1 MASTNAHQ
9 IKNNDQN
16 SLCGLGDKIRRL
28 TAGVCLFTQIFFP
41 VMATAQNVVHAK
53 PQTTVS
59 SAPPRIEN
67 NTVPYTLGA
76 LESAQSVADRFG
88 ISLEELR
95 RLNQFRTFARG
106 FDNVRQGEE
115 LDVPA
120 TTSQKSHEQQ
130 NAVPPANGENTLEN
144 QIASTSQRVGTLL
157 SQDMNSEQA
166 CGMARGWASS
176 EASGAMTDWLNN
188 FGTARISLGVD
199 EDFSLKNSQFD
210 FLHPWY
216 DTPDYLLFSQHT
228 LHRTDDRTQINTG
241 LGWRHFTSSWMSGI
255 NLFFDHDLS
264 RYHSRAGLGAE
275 YWRDYLKLSSN
286 AYIGLT
292 GWRSAP
298 ELDYDYEARPANGWD
313 LRAEG
318 WLPAWPQLGGK
329 LVYEQYYGDEVAL
342 FDKNDRQSN
351 PHAITAGLNYTPF
364 PLLTL
369 SAEQRQGKQGENDTR
384 FAVDLTWQPSSSMQ
398 KQLNPDEVAGRRSL
412 AGSRYDLIDRNNNI
426 VLEYRKKELIRLS
439 LLDPVKGK
447 SGEIKPLV
455 SSLQTKYALKGY
467 NIEAAALEAAGGK
480 VSTSGKDITVTLP
493 GYRFTNTPET
503 DNTWSIDVT
512 AEDVKGNM
520 SRHEQ
525 SMVVIQAPTLSQKDS
540 LLSVNPLTVAADK
553 KSTTTLTVTAHDS
566 DGTPVPGLALQT
578 RSEGVQDIT
587 LSDWTDNGD
596 GSYIQM
602 LTAGTTSGSVTLTP
616 QINGESAVKE
626 SIVVNIVPVVSSRDH
641 SSITIDNV
649 SYYAGDDIKVRVEL
663 KDDSNQPVA
672 YQKEELVKAVTVE
685 NSKPGATIVWH
696 EEQPGVYAAN
706 YPAHKQGTALRAQL
720 SLHNWNAPLQS
731 HIYNIEANQNKA
743 RVATLSATNNDVYA
757 DKKTFNTLTINVTD
771 ESDNPLINHQ
781 VTFKNEKGSAEF
793 VEPPQQNTDGY
804 GVATINMVSQ
814 VAEENTISAT
824 LPNGFSQ
831 RIIAKFVS
839 DSSTPKFKQLV
850 ADPDTIIAGNSQGST
865 LTATVTDFHNN
876 PLKDMKVNFVAPG
889 GSQLDNTTATTDQ
902 SGIVRVHL
910 TSSKAGSYSV
920 DASLEVDKNIHQS
933 VTITVVPN
941 REQSVMTLN
950 AGSGSAIANNT
961 NTVILTAS
969 VKDVYGHPLPDED
982 VKFTLPASMTG
993 NFTLSSE
1000 TARTDANGDAVVTL
1014 RGTKAGEFTVT
1025 ATLTRNNT
1033 VAYQQVTFIGD
1044 TNSAQLQPL
1053 TASLNSIVA
1062 GNSTG
1067 STLTATILDAYQ
1079 NPLKDQLVTFQSNDV
1094 TLSGTEVT
1102 TNTLG
1107 QATVTMTSN
1116 IAGQHNVVVSRKAQA
1131 SDNKTFSLSVLP
1143 DESSAKVISITG
1155 AEKTITVGENITL
1168 RILVQ
1173 DAFNN
1178 VIAGQRVRLSA
1189 QPTTNITIGDTAYT
1203 DNNGYAY
1210 VNLLSTQPGVYQ
1222 VTATLDNN
1230 SSSKVDVNVANGK
1243 LELTSSKPE
1252 TTVHNSE
1259 GITLTATARNAARG
1273 ELMPGQIITF
1283 SVTPEGATL
1292 SNTGEVLTD
1301 QSGQAKVTL
1310 TSDKVNVYTVT
1321 AIMGK
1326 DVPVQS
1332 QVTVAVKAD
1341 AKTAHVVSV
1350 VASPDTI
1357 TADGIDSSTITSRV
1371 EDDYGFPV
1379 EGVDVSYAL
1388 DTKGSPVVNIPTT
1401 RTDQSG
1407 QVMATITS
1415 TLAETLTVNV
1425 QVPGTANQSA
1435 TITLVAGTADES
1447 KSILKS
1453 DVGTLKADYQQS
1465 AKLTLTLQ
1473 DKYGNPI
1480 VTSDHLEFVQSGP
1493 FVNFLKLSDIDY
1505 SQRNYGEYT
1514 VTVTGGK
1521 EGTATLIPMLN
1532 GVHQANLSIS
1542 LNLIHSIKEM
1552 SGHVTANNHT
1562 FSTAKFPSEG
1572 FAGAYYTLNNDNF
1585 EAGKTV
1591 DDYMFSSSQSW
1602 VSVDASGKVSFANI
1616 GDQTSV
1622 TISAVPR
1629 QGGTT
1634 YQTLIK
1640 LKGWWVNNGNHTNI
1654 WLAANALCHAKNDG
1668 YNLPGITHL
1677 TSGENKRTQGS
1688 LYGEWGNVGAFSSN
1702 SQFTPGAY
1710 WTSESDDYSR
1720 HYYVQMLTGMTG
1732 SDADSSPQLTAC
1744 RKSL

>member
-1 MASTNAHQ
+1 M
-9 IKNNDQN
+9 
-16 SLCGLGDKIRRL
+16 
-28 TAGVCLFTQIFFP
+28 
-41 VMATAQNVVHAK
+41 
-53 PQTTVS
+53 
-59 SAPPRIEN
+59 
-67 NTVPYTLGA
+67 PYTLGA
-76 LESAQSVADRFG
+76 LESAQSVANRFG

-166 CGMARGWASS
+166 SGMARGWASS

-298 ELDYDYEARPANGWD
+298 ELDNDFEARPANGWD

-512 AEDVKGNM
+512 AEDVKGNL

-596 GSYIQM
+596 GSYTQI

-706 YPAHKQGTALRAQL
+706 YPAYKQGTALRAQL

-771 ESDNPLINHQ
+771 ESDNPLTNHQ

-793 VEPPQQNTDGY
+793 VEPPQQNTDAY

-865 LTATVTDFHNN
+865 LTAIITDFHNN

-961 NTVILTAS
+961 NIVTLTAS

-1094 TLSGTEVT
+1094 TLSETEVT

-1259 GITLTATARNAARG
+1259 GITLTATARNARG

-1379 EGVDVSYAL
+1379 EGVDISHGL

-1407 QVMATITS
+1407 QVTATITS

-1453 DVGTLKADYQQS
+1453 DVDTLKADYQQS

-1542 LNLIHSIKEM
+1542 LNLIQSIKEM

-1591 DDYMFSSSQSW
+1591 DDYMFSSSQGW

-1677 TSGENKRTQGS
+1677 TSGENKRTQGL

>member
-1 MASTNAHQ
+1 MWYMLN
-9 IKNNDQN
+9 
-16 SLCGLGDKIRRL
+16 LRRQFHL
-28 TAGVCLFTQIFFP
+28 
-41 VMATAQNVVHAK
+41 
-53 PQTTVS
+53 
-59 SAPPRIEN
+59 PPPLIEN

-130 NAVPPANGENTLEN
+130 NAIPPANGENTLEN

-166 CGMARGWASS
+166 SGMARGWASS

-188 FGTARISLGVD
+188 FGTAKISLGVD

-298 ELDYDYEARPANGWD
+298 ELDYDFEARPANGWD

-512 AEDVKGNM
+512 AEDVKGNL

-596 GSYIQM
+596 GSYTQI

-771 ESDNPLINHQ
+771 ESDNPLTNHQ

-865 LTATVTDFHNN
+865 LTAIVTDFHNN

-961 NTVILTAS
+961 NTATLTAS

-1203 DNNGYAY
+1203 DNNGFAY

-1259 GITLTATARNAARG
+1259 GITLTATARNARG

-1292 SNTGEVLTD
+1292 SNTGEILTD

-1407 QVMATITS
+1407 QVTATITS

-1453 DVGTLKADYQQS
+1453 DVDTLKADYQQS

-1591 DDYMFSSSQSW
+1591 DDYMFSSSQGW

>member
-1 MASTNAHQ
+1 
-9 IKNNDQN
+9 
-16 SLCGLGDKIRRL
+16 
-28 TAGVCLFTQIFFP
+28 
-41 VMATAQNVVHAK
+41 
-53 PQTTVS
+53 
-59 SAPPRIEN
+59 
-67 NTVPYTLGA
+67 GA
-76 LESAQSVADRFG
+76 LESAQSVANRFG

-166 CGMARGWASS
+166 SGMARGWASS

-298 ELDYDYEARPANGWD
+298 ELDNDFEARPANGWD

-512 AEDVKGNM
+512 AEDVKGNL

-596 GSYIQM
+596 GSYTQI

-706 YPAHKQGTALRAQL
+706 YPAYKQGTALRAQL

-771 ESDNPLINHQ
+771 ESDNPLTNHQ

-793 VEPPQQNTDGY
+793 VEPPQQNTDAY

-865 LTATVTDFHNN
+865 LTAIITDFHNN

-961 NTVILTAS
+961 NIVTLTAS

-1094 TLSGTEVT
+1094 TLSETEVT

-1259 GITLTATARNAARG
+1259 GITLTATARNARG

-1379 EGVDVSYAL
+1379 EGVDISHGL

-1407 QVMATITS
+1407 QVTATITS

-1453 DVGTLKADYQQS
+1453 DVDTLKADYQQS

-1542 LNLIHSIKEM
+1542 LNLIQSIKEM

-1591 DDYMFSSSQSW
+1591 DDYMFSSSQGW

>member
-1 MASTNAHQ
+1 MSSTNAHQ

-59 SAPPRIEN
+59 SAPPLIEN

-120 TTSQKSHEQQ
+120 TTLQKSHEQQ

-166 CGMARGWASS
+166 SGMARGWASS

-188 FGTARISLGVD
+188 FGTAKISLGVD

-241 LGWRHFTSSWMSGI
+241 LGWRHFTPSWMSGI

-298 ELDYDYEARPANGWD
+298 ELDNDYEARPANGWD

-512 AEDVKGNM
+512 AEDVKGNL

-596 GSYIQM
+596 GSYTQM

-696 EEQPGVYAAN
+696 EEQPGVYTAN

-757 DKKTFNTLTINVTD
+757 DKKTFNTLTINITD
-771 ESDNPLINHQ
+771 ESDNPLTNHQ

-793 VEPPQQNTDGY
+793 VEPPQQNTDAY

-920 DASLEVDKNIHQS
+920 DASLEADKNIHQS

-1000 TARTDANGDAVVTL
+1000 SARTDANGDAVVTL

-1033 VAYQQVTFIGD
+1033 VAHQQVTFIGD

-1053 TASLNSIVA
+1053 TASLNTIVA

-1116 IAGQHNVVVSRKAQA
+1116 IAGQHNVVVNRKAQA

-1189 QPTTNITIGDTAYT
+1189 QPTAHITIGDTAYT

-1210 VNLLSTQPGVYQ
+1210 VNLISTQSGVYQ

-1259 GITLTATARNAARG
+1259 GITLTATARNARD

-1301 QSGQAKVTL
+1301 QYGQAKVTL

-1321 AIMGK
+1321 ATMGK

-1357 TADGIDSSTITSRV
+1357 TADGVDSSTITSRV

-1379 EGVDVSYAL
+1379 EGVDVRYAL
-1388 DTKGSPVVNIPTT
+1388 DTKGRPVVNIPTT

-1407 QVMATITS
+1407 QVTATITS

-1435 TITLVAGTADES
+1435 TITLIADTADES

-1453 DVGTLKADYQQS
+1453 DVGTLMADYQHS

-1532 GVHQANLSIS
+1532 GVHQANLSVS
-1542 LNLIHSIKEM
+1542 LNLIRSIKEM

-1640 LKGWWVNNGNHTNI
+1640 LKGWWVNNGNQTNI

-1677 TSGENKRTQGS
+1677 TSGENQRTQGS

-1702 SQFTPGAY
+1702 SQFTQGAY
-1710 WTSESDDYSR
+1710 WTNESDDYNR

>member
-1 MASTNAHQ
+1 MWYMLN
-9 IKNNDQN
+9 
-16 SLCGLGDKIRRL
+16 LRRQFHL
-28 TAGVCLFTQIFFP
+28 
-41 VMATAQNVVHAK
+41 
-53 PQTTVS
+53 
-59 SAPPRIEN
+59 PPPLLEN

-76 LESAQSVADRFG
+76 LESAQSVANRFG

-166 CGMARGWASS
+166 SGMARGWASS

-298 ELDYDYEARPANGWD
+298 ELDNDFEARPANGWD

-512 AEDVKGNM
+512 AEDVKGNL

-596 GSYIQM
+596 GSYTQI

-706 YPAHKQGTALRAQL
+706 YPAYKQGTALRAQL

-771 ESDNPLINHQ
+771 ESDNPLTNHQ

-793 VEPPQQNTDGY
+793 VEPPQQNTDAY

-865 LTATVTDFHNN
+865 LTAIITDFHNN

-961 NTVILTAS
+961 NIVTLTAS

-1079 NPLKDQLVTFQSNDV
+1079 NPLKDQLVTFQSNDA
-1094 TLSGTEVT
+1094 TLSETEVT

-1259 GITLTATARNAARG
+1259 GITLTATARNARG

-1379 EGVDVSYAL
+1379 EGVDISHGL

-1407 QVMATITS
+1407 QVTATITS

-1453 DVGTLKADYQQS
+1453 DVDTLKADYQQS

-1542 LNLIHSIKEM
+1542 LNLIQSIKEM

-1591 DDYMFSSSQSW
+1591 DDYMFSSSQGW

>member
-59 SAPPRIEN
+59 SAPPLIEN

-130 NAVPPANGENTLEN
+130 NAIPPANGENTLEN

-166 CGMARGWASS
+166 SGMARGWASS

-188 FGTARISLGVD
+188 FGTAKISLGVD

-298 ELDYDYEARPANGWD
+298 ELDYDFEARPANGWD

-512 AEDVKGNM
+512 AEDVKGNL

-596 GSYIQM
+596 GSYTQI

-685 NSKPGATIVWH
+685 NSKPSATIVWH

-771 ESDNPLINHQ
+771 ESDNPLTNHQ

-865 LTATVTDFHNN
+865 LTAIVTDFHNN

-961 NTVILTAS
+961 NTATLTAS

-1203 DNNGYAY
+1203 DNNGFAY

-1259 GITLTATARNAARG
+1259 GITLTATARNARG

-1292 SNTGEVLTD
+1292 SNTGEILTD

-1407 QVMATITS
+1407 QVTATITS

-1453 DVGTLKADYQQS
+1453 DVDTLKADYQQS

-1591 DDYMFSSSQSW
+1591 DDYMFSSSQGW

>member
-28 TAGVCLFTQIFFP
+28 TAGVCLFTQFFFP

-59 SAPPRIEN
+59 SAPPLLEN

-166 CGMARGWASS
+166 SGMARGWASS

-188 FGTARISLGVD
+188 FGTAKISLGVD

-298 ELDYDYEARPANGWD
+298 ELDNDFEARPANGWD

-512 AEDVKGNM
+512 AEDVKGNL

-596 GSYIQM
+596 GSYTQI

-685 NSKPGATIVWH
+685 NSKPGTTIVWH

-771 ESDNPLINHQ
+771 ESDNPLTNHQ

-793 VEPPQQNTDGY
+793 VEPPQQNTDAY

-865 LTATVTDFHNN
+865 LTAIVTDFHNN

-961 NTVILTAS
+961 NIVTLTAS

-1033 VAYQQVTFIGD
+1033 VVYQQVTFIGD

-1259 GITLTATARNAARG
+1259 GITLTATARNARG

-1321 AIMGK
+1321 AIMSK

-1379 EGVDVSYAL
+1379 EGVDVSYTL
-1388 DTKGSPVVNIPTT
+1388 DTKGRPVVNIPTT

-1407 QVMATITS
+1407 QVTATITS

-1435 TITLVAGTADES
+1435 AITLIAGTADES

-1453 DVGTLKADYQQS
+1453 DVSTLMADYQHS

-1532 GVHQANLSIS
+1532 GVHQANLSVS
-1542 LNLIHSIKEM
+1542 LNLIRSIKEM

-1702 SQFTPGAY
+1702 SQFTQGAY
-1710 WTSESDDYSR
+1710 WTSESDDYNR

>member
-28 TAGVCLFTQIFFP
+28 TAGVCLFIQIFFP

-59 SAPPRIEN
+59 SAPPLLEN

-166 CGMARGWASS
+166 SGMARGWASS

-298 ELDYDYEARPANGWD
+298 ELDNDFEARPANGWD

-596 GSYIQM
+596 GSYTQM

-663 KDDSNQPVA
+663 KDESNQPVA

-685 NSKPGATIVWH
+685 NSKPGTTIVWH
-696 EEQPGVYAAN
+696 EEQPGVYTAN

-865 LTATVTDFHNN
+865 LTAIVTDFHNN

-920 DASLEVDKNIHQS
+920 NASLEVDKNIHQS

-961 NTVILTAS
+961 NIVTLTAS

-1094 TLSGTEVT
+1094 TLSETEVT

-1259 GITLTATARNAARG
+1259 GITLTATARNARG

-1379 EGVDVSYAL
+1379 EGVDVSHGL

-1407 QVMATITS
+1407 QVTATITS
-1415 TLAETLTVNV
+1415 TLAETLTVNM

-1453 DVGTLKADYQQS
+1453 DVDTLKADYQQS

-1542 LNLIHSIKEM
+1542 LNLIQSIKEM

-1591 DDYMFSSSQSW
+1591 DDYMFSSSQGW

>member
-28 TAGVCLFTQIFFP
+28 TAGVCLFTQFFFP

-59 SAPPRIEN
+59 SAPPLLEN

-130 NAVPPANGENTLEN
+130 NAIPPANGENTLEN

-166 CGMARGWASS
+166 SGMARGWASS

-298 ELDYDYEARPANGWD
+298 ELDNDFEARPANGWD

-512 AEDVKGNM
+512 AEDVKGNL

-596 GSYIQM
+596 GSYTQI

-706 YPAHKQGTALRAQL
+706 YPAYKQGTALRAQL

-771 ESDNPLINHQ
+771 ESDNPLTNHQ

-793 VEPPQQNTDGY
+793 VEPPQQNTDAY

-865 LTATVTDFHNN
+865 LTAIITDFHNN

-961 NTVILTAS
+961 NIVTLTAS

-1094 TLSGTEVT
+1094 TLSETEVT

-1259 GITLTATARNAARG
+1259 GITLTATARNARG

-1379 EGVDVSYAL
+1379 EGVDISHGL

-1407 QVMATITS
+1407 QVTATITS

-1453 DVGTLKADYQQS
+1453 DVDTLKADYQQS

-1542 LNLIHSIKEM
+1542 LNLIQSIKEM

-1585 EAGKTV
+1585 KAGKTV
-1591 DDYMFSSSQSW
+1591 DDYMFSSSQGW

-1710 WTSESDDYSR
+1710 WTSEPDDYSR

>member
-28 TAGVCLFTQIFFP
+28 TAGVCLFTQFFFP

-59 SAPPRIEN
+59 SAPPLLEN

-130 NAVPPANGENTLEN
+130 NAIPPANGENMLEN
-144 QIASTSQRVGTLL
+144 QIASTSQRVGSLL

-166 CGMARGWASS
+166 SGMARGWASS

-188 FGTARISLGVD
+188 FGTAKISLGVD

-298 ELDYDYEARPANGWD
+298 ELDNDFEARPANGWD

-398 KQLNPDEVAGRRSL
+398 KQLNSDEVAGRRSL

-512 AEDVKGNM
+512 AEDVKGNL

-596 GSYIQM
+596 GSYTQM

-663 KDDSNQPVA
+663 KDESNQPVA

-685 NSKPGATIVWH
+685 NSKPGTTIVWH
-696 EEQPGVYAAN
+696 EEQPGVYTAN

-771 ESDNPLINHQ
+771 ESDNPLTNHQ

-865 LTATVTDFHNN
+865 LTAIVTDFHNN

-933 VTITVVPN
+933 VTITMVPN

-950 AGSGSAIANNT
+950 ARSGSAIANNT
-961 NTVILTAS
+961 NIVTLTAS

-1033 VAYQQVTFIGD
+1033 VAYQQVSFIGD

-1131 SDNKTFSLSVLP
+1131 SDNKTFNLSVLP

-1259 GITLTATARNAARG
+1259 GITLTATARNARG

-1379 EGVDVSYAL
+1379 EGVDVSHGL

-1407 QVMATITS
+1407 QVTATITS

-1453 DVGTLKADYQQS
+1453 DVDTLKADYQQS

-1542 LNLIHSIKEM
+1542 LNLIQSIKEM

-1591 DDYMFSSSQSW
+1591 DDYMFSSSQGW

>member
-1 MASTNAHQ
+1 MWYMLN
-9 IKNNDQN
+9 
-16 SLCGLGDKIRRL
+16 LRRQFHL
-28 TAGVCLFTQIFFP
+28 
-41 VMATAQNVVHAK
+41 
-53 PQTTVS
+53 
-59 SAPPRIEN
+59 PPPLLEN

-76 LESAQSVADRFG
+76 LESAQSVANRFG

-166 CGMARGWASS
+166 SGMARGWASS

-298 ELDYDYEARPANGWD
+298 ELDNDFEARPANGWD

-512 AEDVKGNM
+512 AEDVKGNL

-596 GSYIQM
+596 GSYTQI

-706 YPAHKQGTALRAQL
+706 YPAYKQGTALRAQL

-771 ESDNPLINHQ
+771 ESDNPLTNHQ

-793 VEPPQQNTDGY
+793 VEPPQQNTDAY

-865 LTATVTDFHNN
+865 LTAIITDFHNN

-961 NTVILTAS
+961 NIVTLTAS

-1094 TLSGTEVT
+1094 TLSETEVT

-1155 AEKTITVGENITL
+1155 AEKTMTVGENITL

-1259 GITLTATARNAARG
+1259 GITLTATARNARG

-1379 EGVDVSYAL
+1379 EGVDISHGL

-1407 QVMATITS
+1407 QVTATITS

-1453 DVGTLKADYQQS
+1453 DVDTLKADYQQS

-1542 LNLIHSIKEM
+1542 LNLIQSIKEM

-1591 DDYMFSSSQSW
+1591 DDYMFSSSQGW

>member
-1 MASTNAHQ
+1 
-9 IKNNDQN
+9 
-16 SLCGLGDKIRRL
+16 IRRL

-59 SAPPRIEN
+59 SAPPLIEN

-95 RLNQFRTFARG
+95 RLNQFRTFASG

-166 CGMARGWASS
+166 SGMARGWASS

-188 FGTARISLGVD
+188 FGTAKISLGVD

-298 ELDYDYEARPANGWD
+298 ELDNDFEARPANGWD

-351 PHAITAGLNYTPF
+351 PHAITTGLNYTPF

-384 FAVDLTWQPSSSMQ
+384 FAVDLTWQPSSSIQ

-493 GYRFTNTPET
+493 SYRFTNTPET

-961 NTVILTAS
+961 NIVTLTAS

-1000 TARTDANGDAVVTL
+1000 TARTDANGDAVATL

-1222 VTATLDNN
+1222 VTATLNNN

-1259 GITLTATARNAARG
+1259 GITLTATARNARG

-1379 EGVDVSYAL
+1379 EGVDVSHGL

-1407 QVMATITS
+1407 QVTATITS

-1453 DVGTLKADYQQS
+1453 DVDTLKADYQQS
-1465 AKLTLTLQ
+1465 VKLTLTLQ

-1521 EGTATLIPMLN
+1521 EGIATLIPMLN

-1572 FAGAYYTLNNDNF
+1572 FAGAYYTLDNDNF

-1591 DDYMFSSSQSW
+1591 DDYMFSSSQGW

>member
-1 MASTNAHQ
+1 M
-9 IKNNDQN
+9 
-16 SLCGLGDKIRRL
+16 
-28 TAGVCLFTQIFFP
+28 
-41 VMATAQNVVHAK
+41 
-53 PQTTVS
+53 
-59 SAPPRIEN
+59 
-67 NTVPYTLGA
+67 PYTLGA

-166 CGMARGWASS
+166 SGMARGWASS

-228 LHRTDDRTQINTG
+228 LHRTDDRTQINTS

-467 NIEAAALEAAGGK
+467 NIEAAALKAAGGK

-512 AEDVKGNM
+512 AEDVKGNL

-771 ESDNPLINHQ
+771 ESDNPLTNHQ

-865 LTATVTDFHNN
+865 LTAIVTDFHNN

-961 NTVILTAS
+961 NIVTLTAS

-993 NFTLSSE
+993 NLTLSSE

-1094 TLSGTEVT
+1094 TLSETEVT

-1155 AEKTITVGENITL
+1155 AEKTITVGKNITL

-1259 GITLTATARNAARG
+1259 GITLTATARNARG

-1379 EGVDVSYAL
+1379 EGVDVSHGL

-1407 QVMATITS
+1407 QVTATITN

-1453 DVGTLKADYQQS
+1453 DVDTLKADYQQS

-1532 GVHQANLSIS
+1532 GVHQANLSVS

>member
-1 MASTNAHQ
+1 M
-9 IKNNDQN
+9 
-16 SLCGLGDKIRRL
+16 
-28 TAGVCLFTQIFFP
+28 
-41 VMATAQNVVHAK
+41 
-53 PQTTVS
+53 
-59 SAPPRIEN
+59 
-67 NTVPYTLGA
+67 PYTLGA

-130 NAVPPANGENTLEN
+130 NAIPPANGENTLEN

-298 ELDYDYEARPANGWD
+298 ELDNDFEARPANGWD

-596 GSYIQM
+596 GSYTQI

-706 YPAHKQGTALRAQL
+706 YPAHKQGTAL

-771 ESDNPLINHQ
+771 ESDNPLTNHQ

-793 VEPPQQNTDGY
+793 VEPPQQNTDAY

-889 GSQLDNTTATTDQ
+889 GSQLDNTSATTDQ

-920 DASLEVDKNIHQS
+920 DASLEADKNIHQS

-961 NTVILTAS
+961 NTVILTTS

-1053 TASLNSIVA
+1053 TASLNPIVA

-1259 GITLTATARNAARG
+1259 GITLTATARNARG

-1379 EGVDVSYAL
+1379 EGVDVSHGL

-1407 QVMATITS
+1407 QVTATITS

-1425 QVPGTANQSA
+1425 QVPGTTNQSA

>member
-28 TAGVCLFTQIFFP
+28 TAGVCLFTQFFFP

-59 SAPPRIEN
+59 SAPPLLEN

-130 NAVPPANGENTLEN
+130 NAIPPANGENTLEN

-166 CGMARGWASS
+166 SGMARGWASS

-298 ELDYDYEARPANGWD
+298 ELDNDFEARPANGWD

-512 AEDVKGNM
+512 AEDVKGNL

-596 GSYIQM
+596 GSYTQI

-706 YPAHKQGTALRAQL
+706 YPAYKQGTALRAQL

-771 ESDNPLINHQ
+771 ESDNPLTNHQ

-793 VEPPQQNTDGY
+793 VEPPQQNTDAY

-865 LTATVTDFHNN
+865 LTAIITDFHNN

-902 SGIVRVHL
+902 SGIVRMHL

-961 NTVILTAS
+961 NIVTLTAS

-1094 TLSGTEVT
+1094 TLSETEVT

-1259 GITLTATARNAARG
+1259 GITLTATARNARG

-1379 EGVDVSYAL
+1379 EGVDISHGL

-1407 QVMATITS
+1407 QVTATITS

-1453 DVGTLKADYQQS
+1453 DVDTLKADYQQS

-1542 LNLIHSIKEM
+1542 LNLIQSIKEM

-1591 DDYMFSSSQSW
+1591 DDYMFSSSQGW

-1710 WTSESDDYSR
+1710 WTSEPDDYSR

>member
-28 TAGVCLFTQIFFP
+28 TAGVCLFTQFFFP

-59 SAPPRIEN
+59 SAPPLLEN

-130 NAVPPANGENTLEN
+130 NAIPPANGENMLEN
-144 QIASTSQRVGTLL
+144 QIASTSQRVGSLL

-166 CGMARGWASS
+166 SGMARGWASS
-176 EASGAMTDWLNN
+176 EDSGAMTDWLNN
-188 FGTARISLGVD
+188 FGTAKISLGVD

-298 ELDYDYEARPANGWD
+298 ELDNDFEARPANGWD

-398 KQLNPDEVAGRRSL
+398 KQLNSDEVAGRRSL

-512 AEDVKGNM
+512 AEDVKGNL

-596 GSYIQM
+596 GSYTQM

-663 KDDSNQPVA
+663 KDESNQPVA

-685 NSKPGATIVWH
+685 NSKPGTTIVWH
-696 EEQPGVYAAN
+696 EEQPGVYTAN

-771 ESDNPLINHQ
+771 ESDNPLTNHQ

-865 LTATVTDFHNN
+865 LTAIVTDFHNN

-950 AGSGSAIANNT
+950 ARSGSAIANNT
-961 NTVILTAS
+961 NIVTLTAS

-1033 VAYQQVTFIGD
+1033 VAYQQVSFIGD

-1131 SDNKTFSLSVLP
+1131 SDNKTFNLSVLP

-1259 GITLTATARNAARG
+1259 GITLTATARNARG

-1379 EGVDVSYAL
+1379 EGVDVSHGL

-1407 QVMATITS
+1407 QVTATITS

-1453 DVGTLKADYQQS
+1453 DVDTLKADYQQS

-1542 LNLIHSIKEM
+1542 LNLIQSIKEM

-1591 DDYMFSSSQSW
+1591 DDYMFSSSQGW

>member
-1 MASTNAHQ
+1 M
-9 IKNNDQN
+9 
-16 SLCGLGDKIRRL
+16 
-28 TAGVCLFTQIFFP
+28 
-41 VMATAQNVVHAK
+41 
-53 PQTTVS
+53 
-59 SAPPRIEN
+59 
-67 NTVPYTLGA
+67 
-76 LESAQSVADRFG
+76 
-88 ISLEELR
+88 
-95 RLNQFRTFARG
+95 
-106 FDNVRQGEE
+106 
-115 LDVPA
+115 
-120 TTSQKSHEQQ
+120 
-130 NAVPPANGENTLEN
+130 
-144 QIASTSQRVGTLL
+144 
-157 SQDMNSEQA
+157 
-166 CGMARGWASS
+166 
-176 EASGAMTDWLNN
+176 
-188 FGTARISLGVD
+188 
-199 EDFSLKNSQFD
+199 
-210 FLHPWY
+210 
-216 DTPDYLLFSQHT
+216 
-228 LHRTDDRTQINTG
+228 
-241 LGWRHFTSSWMSGI
+241 
-255 NLFFDHDLS
+255 
-264 RYHSRAGLGAE
+264 
-275 YWRDYLKLSSN
+275 SSN

-298 ELDYDYEARPANGWD
+298 ELDNDFEARPANGWD

-512 AEDVKGNM
+512 AEDVKGNL

-596 GSYIQM
+596 GSYTQI

-706 YPAHKQGTALRAQL
+706 YPAYKQGTALRAQL

-771 ESDNPLINHQ
+771 ESDNPLTNHQ

-793 VEPPQQNTDGY
+793 VEPPQQNTDAY

-865 LTATVTDFHNN
+865 LTAIITDFHNN

-961 NTVILTAS
+961 NIVTLTAS

-1094 TLSGTEVT
+1094 TLSETEVT

-1259 GITLTATARNAARG
+1259 GITLTATARNARG

-1379 EGVDVSYAL
+1379 EGVDISHGL

-1407 QVMATITS
+1407 QVTATITS

-1453 DVGTLKADYQQS
+1453 DVDTLKADYQQS

-1480 VTSDHLEFVQSGP
+1480 VASDHLEFVQSGP

-1542 LNLIHSIKEM
+1542 LNLIQSIKEM

-1591 DDYMFSSSQSW
+1591 DDYMFSSSQGW

-1677 TSGENKRTQGS
+1677 ASGENKRTQGS

>member
-1 MASTNAHQ
+1 MWYMLN
-9 IKNNDQN
+9 
-16 SLCGLGDKIRRL
+16 LRRQFHL
-28 TAGVCLFTQIFFP
+28 
-41 VMATAQNVVHAK
+41 
-53 PQTTVS
+53 
-59 SAPPRIEN
+59 PPPLLEN

-76 LESAQSVADRFG
+76 LESAQSVANRFG

-166 CGMARGWASS
+166 SGMARGWASS

-298 ELDYDYEARPANGWD
+298 ELDNDFEARPANGWD

-512 AEDVKGNM
+512 AEDVKGNL

-596 GSYIQM
+596 GSYTQI

-706 YPAHKQGTALRAQL
+706 YPAYKQGTALRAQL

-771 ESDNPLINHQ
+771 ESDNPLTNHQ

-793 VEPPQQNTDGY
+793 VEPPQQNTDAY

-865 LTATVTDFHNN
+865 LTAIITDFHNN

-961 NTVILTAS
+961 NIVTLTAS

-1094 TLSGTEVT
+1094 TLSETEVT

-1259 GITLTATARNAARG
+1259 GITLTATARNARG

-1379 EGVDVSYAL
+1379 EGVDISHGL

-1407 QVMATITS
+1407 QVTATITS

-1453 DVGTLKADYQQS
+1453 DVDTLKADYQQS

-1542 LNLIHSIKEM
+1542 LNLIQSIKEM

-1572 FAGAYYTLNNDNF
+1572 FAGAYYTPNNDNF

-1591 DDYMFSSSQSW
+1591 DDYMFSSSQGW

>member
-28 TAGVCLFTQIFFP
+28 TAGVCLFTQFFFP

-59 SAPPRIEN
+59 SAPPLLEN

-130 NAVPPANGENTLEN
+130 NAIPPANGENTLEN

-166 CGMARGWASS
+166 SGMARGWASS

-298 ELDYDYEARPANGWD
+298 ELDNDFEARPANGWD

-455 SSLQTKYALKGY
+455 SSIQTKYALKGY

-512 AEDVKGNM
+512 AEDVKGNL

-596 GSYIQM
+596 GSYTQM

-771 ESDNPLINHQ
+771 ESDNPLTNHQ

-793 VEPPQQNTDGY
+793 VEPPQQNTDAY

-865 LTATVTDFHNN
+865 LTAIVTDFHNN

-961 NTVILTAS
+961 NIVTLTAS

-993 NFTLSSE
+993 NFTLSRE

-1033 VAYQQVTFIGD
+1033 VVYQQVTFIGD

-1259 GITLTATARNAARG
+1259 GITLTATARNARG

-1407 QVMATITS
+1407 QVTATITS

-1447 KSILKS
+1447 KSLLKS
-1453 DVGTLKADYQQS
+1453 DVDTLKADYQQS

-1572 FAGAYYTLNNDNF
+1572 FAGAYYTLDNDNF

-1591 DDYMFSSSQSW
+1591 DDYMFSSSQGW

>member
-1 MASTNAHQ
+1 
-9 IKNNDQN
+9 
-16 SLCGLGDKIRRL
+16 
-28 TAGVCLFTQIFFP
+28 
-41 VMATAQNVVHAK
+41 
-53 PQTTVS
+53 
-59 SAPPRIEN
+59 
-67 NTVPYTLGA
+67 
-76 LESAQSVADRFG
+76 
-88 ISLEELR
+88 
-95 RLNQFRTFARG
+95 
-106 FDNVRQGEE
+106 
-115 LDVPA
+115 

-166 CGMARGWASS
+166 SGMTRGWASS

-228 LHRTDDRTQINTG
+228 LHRTDDRTQINTS

-467 NIEAAALEAAGGK
+467 NIEAAALKAAGGK

-512 AEDVKGNM
+512 AEDVKGNL

-771 ESDNPLINHQ
+771 ESDNPLTNHQ

-865 LTATVTDFHNN
+865 LTAIVTDFHNN

-961 NTVILTAS
+961 NIVTLTAS

-993 NFTLSSE
+993 NLTLSSE

-1094 TLSGTEVT
+1094 TLSETEVT

-1155 AEKTITVGENITL
+1155 AEKTITVGKNITL

-1259 GITLTATARNAARG
+1259 GITLTATARNARG

-1379 EGVDVSYAL
+1379 EGVDVSHGL

-1407 QVMATITS
+1407 QVTATITN

-1453 DVGTLKADYQQS
+1453 DVDTLKADYQQS

-1532 GVHQANLSIS
+1532 GVHQANLSVS

>member
-1 MASTNAHQ
+1 MWYMLN
-9 IKNNDQN
+9 
-16 SLCGLGDKIRRL
+16 LRRQFHL
-28 TAGVCLFTQIFFP
+28 
-41 VMATAQNVVHAK
+41 
-53 PQTTVS
+53 
-59 SAPPRIEN
+59 PPPLLEN

-76 LESAQSVADRFG
+76 LESAQSVANRFG

-166 CGMARGWASS
+166 SGMARGWASS

-298 ELDYDYEARPANGWD
+298 ELDNDFEARPANGWD

-512 AEDVKGNM
+512 AEDVKGNL

-596 GSYIQM
+596 GSYTQI

-706 YPAHKQGTALRAQL
+706 YPAYKQGTALRAQL

-731 HIYNIEANQNKA
+731 YIYNIEANQNKA

-771 ESDNPLINHQ
+771 ESDNPLTNHQ

-793 VEPPQQNTDGY
+793 VEPPQQNTDAY

-865 LTATVTDFHNN
+865 LTAIITDFHNN

-961 NTVILTAS
+961 NIVTLTAS

-1094 TLSGTEVT
+1094 TLSETEVT

-1259 GITLTATARNAARG
+1259 GITLTATARNARG

-1379 EGVDVSYAL
+1379 EGVDISHGL

-1407 QVMATITS
+1407 QVTATITS
-1415 TLAETLTVNV
+1415 TLAETLTVNE

-1453 DVGTLKADYQQS
+1453 DVDTLKADYQQS

-1542 LNLIHSIKEM
+1542 LNLIQSIKEM

-1591 DDYMFSSSQSW
+1591 DDYMFSSSQGW

>member
-1 MASTNAHQ
+1 
-9 IKNNDQN
+9 
-16 SLCGLGDKIRRL
+16 
-28 TAGVCLFTQIFFP
+28 
-41 VMATAQNVVHAK
+41 
-53 PQTTVS
+53 
-59 SAPPRIEN
+59 
-67 NTVPYTLGA
+67 
-76 LESAQSVADRFG
+76 
-88 ISLEELR
+88 
-95 RLNQFRTFARG
+95 
-106 FDNVRQGEE
+106 
-115 LDVPA
+115 
-120 TTSQKSHEQQ
+120 
-130 NAVPPANGENTLEN
+130 
-144 QIASTSQRVGTLL
+144 
-157 SQDMNSEQA
+157 
-166 CGMARGWASS
+166 
-176 EASGAMTDWLNN
+176 
-188 FGTARISLGVD
+188 
-199 EDFSLKNSQFD
+199 
-210 FLHPWY
+210 
-216 DTPDYLLFSQHT
+216 TPDYLLFSQHT

-298 ELDYDYEARPANGWD
+298 ELDNDFEARPANGWD

-512 AEDVKGNM
+512 AEDVKGNL

-596 GSYIQM
+596 GSYTQI

-706 YPAHKQGTALRAQL
+706 YPAYKQGTALRAQL

-771 ESDNPLINHQ
+771 ESDNPLTNHQ

-793 VEPPQQNTDGY
+793 VEPPQQNTDAY

-865 LTATVTDFHNN
+865 LTAIITDFHNN

-961 NTVILTAS
+961 NIVTLTAS

-1094 TLSGTEVT
+1094 TLSETEVT

-1259 GITLTATARNAARG
+1259 GITLTATARNARG

-1379 EGVDVSYAL
+1379 EGVDISHGL

-1407 QVMATITS
+1407 QVTATITS

-1453 DVGTLKADYQQS
+1453 DVDTLKADYQQS

-1542 LNLIHSIKEM
+1542 LNLIQSIKEM

-1591 DDYMFSSSQSW
+1591 DDYMFSSSQGW

>member
-1 MASTNAHQ
+1 M
-9 IKNNDQN
+9 
-16 SLCGLGDKIRRL
+16 
-28 TAGVCLFTQIFFP
+28 
-41 VMATAQNVVHAK
+41 
-53 PQTTVS
+53 
-59 SAPPRIEN
+59 
-67 NTVPYTLGA
+67 PYTLGA
-76 LESAQSVADRFG
+76 LESAQSVANRFG

-166 CGMARGWASS
+166 SGMARGWASS

-298 ELDYDYEARPANGWD
+298 ELDNDFEARPANGWD

-384 FAVDLTWQPSSSMQ
+384 FAVDLTWQSSSSMQ

-512 AEDVKGNM
+512 AEDVKGNL

-596 GSYIQM
+596 GSYTQI

-706 YPAHKQGTALRAQL
+706 YPAYKQGTALRAQL

-771 ESDNPLINHQ
+771 ESDNPLTNHQ

-793 VEPPQQNTDGY
+793 VEPPQQNTDAY

-865 LTATVTDFHNN
+865 LTAIITDFHNN

-961 NTVILTAS
+961 NIVTLTAS

-1094 TLSGTEVT
+1094 TLSETEVT

-1259 GITLTATARNAARG
+1259 GITLTATARNARG

-1379 EGVDVSYAL
+1379 EGVDISHGL

-1407 QVMATITS
+1407 QVTATITS

-1453 DVGTLKADYQQS
+1453 DVDTLKADYQQS

-1542 LNLIHSIKEM
+1542 LNLIQSIKEM

-1591 DDYMFSSSQSW
+1591 DDYMFSSSQGW

>member
-1 MASTNAHQ
+1 M
-9 IKNNDQN
+9 
-16 SLCGLGDKIRRL
+16 
-28 TAGVCLFTQIFFP
+28 
-41 VMATAQNVVHAK
+41 
-53 PQTTVS
+53 
-59 SAPPRIEN
+59 
-67 NTVPYTLGA
+67 PYTLGA

-130 NAVPPANGENTLEN
+130 NAIPPANGENMLEN
-144 QIASTSQRVGTLL
+144 QIASTSQRVGSLL

-166 CGMARGWASS
+166 SGMARGWASS

-188 FGTARISLGVD
+188 FGTAKISLGVD

-298 ELDYDYEARPANGWD
+298 ELDNDFKARPANGWD

-398 KQLNPDEVAGRRSL
+398 KQLNSDEVAGRRSL

-512 AEDVKGNM
+512 AEDVKGNL

-596 GSYIQM
+596 GSYTQM

-663 KDDSNQPVA
+663 KDESNQPVA

-685 NSKPGATIVWH
+685 NSKPGTTIVWH
-696 EEQPGVYAAN
+696 EEQPGVYTAN

-771 ESDNPLINHQ
+771 ESDNPLTNHQ

-865 LTATVTDFHNN
+865 LTAIVTDFHNN

-950 AGSGSAIANNT
+950 ARSGSAIANNT
-961 NTVILTAS
+961 NIVTLTAS

-1033 VAYQQVTFIGD
+1033 VAYQQVSFIGD

-1131 SDNKTFSLSVLP
+1131 SDNKTFNLSVLP

-1259 GITLTATARNAARG
+1259 GITLTATARNARG

-1379 EGVDVSYAL
+1379 EGVDVSHGL

-1407 QVMATITS
+1407 QVTATITS

-1453 DVGTLKADYQQS
+1453 DVDTLKADYQQS

-1542 LNLIHSIKEM
+1542 LNLIQSIKEM

-1591 DDYMFSSSQSW
+1591 DDYMFSSSQGW

>member
-1 MASTNAHQ
+1 MPSTNAHQ

-28 TAGVCLFTQIFFP
+28 TAGVCLFTQFFFP

-59 SAPPRIEN
+59 SAPPLLEN

-130 NAVPPANGENTLEN
+130 NAIPPANGENTLEN

-166 CGMARGWASS
+166 SGMARGWASS

-298 ELDYDYEARPANGWD
+298 ELDNDFEARPANGWD

-512 AEDVKGNM
+512 AEDVKGNL

-696 EEQPGVYAAN
+696 EEQPGVYTAN

-771 ESDNPLINHQ
+771 ESDNPLTNHQ

-793 VEPPQQNTDGY
+793 VEPPQQNTDAY

-889 GSQLDNTTATTDQ
+889 GSQLDNTSATTDQ

-920 DASLEVDKNIHQS
+920 DASLEADKNIHQS

-961 NTVILTAS
+961 NIVTLTAS

-1094 TLSGTEVT
+1094 TLSETEVT

-1259 GITLTATARNAARG
+1259 GITLTATARNARG

-1407 QVMATITS
+1407 QVTATITS

-1542 LNLIHSIKEM
+1542 LNLIQSINEM

-1668 YNLPGITHL
+1668 YNLPGIAHL

>member
-59 SAPPRIEN
+59 SPSPLIEN

-120 TTSQKSHEQQ
+120 TTLQKSHEQQ

-166 CGMARGWASS
+166 SGMARGWASS

-188 FGTARISLGVD
+188 FGTAKISLGVD

-241 LGWRHFTSSWMSGI
+241 LGWRHFTPSWMSGI

-298 ELDYDYEARPANGWD
+298 ELDNDYEARPANGWD

-426 VLEYRKKELIRLS
+426 VLEYRKKELIHLS
-439 LLDPVKGK
+439 LQDPVKGK

-455 SSLQTKYALKGY
+455 SSIQTKYALKGY

-512 AEDVKGNM
+512 AEDVKGNL

-596 GSYIQM
+596 GSYTQM

-771 ESDNPLINHQ
+771 ESDNPLTNHQ

-793 VEPPQQNTDGY
+793 VEPPQQNTDAY

-902 SGIVRVHL
+902 SGIVRVHH

-920 DASLEVDKNIHQS
+920 DASLEADKNIHQS

-1033 VAYQQVTFIGD
+1033 VAHQQVTFIGD

-1053 TASLNSIVA
+1053 TASLNTIVA
-1062 GNSTG
+1062 GDSTG

-1102 TNTLG
+1102 TDTLG

-1116 IAGQHNVVVSRKAQA
+1116 IAGQHNVVVSRKAQV

-1143 DESSAKVISITG
+1143 DESSARVISITG

-1189 QPTTNITIGDTAYT
+1189 QPTANITIGDTAYT

-1210 VNLLSTQPGVYQ
+1210 VNLISTQPGVYQ

-1259 GITLTATARNAARG
+1259 GITLTATARNARD

-1321 AIMGK
+1321 ATMGK

-1357 TADGIDSSTITSRV
+1357 TADGVDSSTITSRV

-1407 QVMATITS
+1407 QVTATITS
-1415 TLAETLTVNV
+1415 TLAETLIVNV

-1453 DVGTLKADYQQS
+1453 DVDTLKADYQQS

-1532 GVHQANLSIS
+1532 GVHQANLSVS

-1668 YNLPGITHL
+1668 YTLPGITHL
-1677 TSGENKRTQGS
+1677 TSGENQRTQGS

-1702 SQFTPGAY
+1702 SQFTQGAY
-1710 WTSESDDYSR
+1710 WTSESDDYNR

>member
-59 SAPPRIEN
+59 SAPPLIEN

-130 NAVPPANGENTLEN
+130 NATPPANGENTLEN

-166 CGMARGWASS
+166 SGMARGWASS

-188 FGTARISLGVD
+188 FGTAKISLGVD

-298 ELDYDYEARPANGWD
+298 ELDYDFEARPANGWD

-512 AEDVKGNM
+512 AEDVKGNL

-596 GSYIQM
+596 GSYTQI

-771 ESDNPLINHQ
+771 ESDNPLTNHQ

-865 LTATVTDFHNN
+865 LTAIVTDFHNN

-961 NTVILTAS
+961 NTATLTAS

-1203 DNNGYAY
+1203 DNNGFAY

-1259 GITLTATARNAARG
+1259 GITLTATARNARG

-1292 SNTGEVLTD
+1292 SNTGEILTD

-1407 QVMATITS
+1407 QVTATITS

-1453 DVGTLKADYQQS
+1453 DVDTLKADYQQS

-1591 DDYMFSSSQSW
+1591 DDYMFSSSQGW

>member
-1 MASTNAHQ
+1 MWYMLN
-9 IKNNDQN
+9 
-16 SLCGLGDKIRRL
+16 LRRQFHL
-28 TAGVCLFTQIFFP
+28 
-41 VMATAQNVVHAK
+41 
-53 PQTTVS
+53 
-59 SAPPRIEN
+59 PPPLLEN

-76 LESAQSVADRFG
+76 LESAQSVANRFG

-166 CGMARGWASS
+166 SGMARGWASS

-298 ELDYDYEARPANGWD
+298 ELDNDFEARPANGWD

-512 AEDVKGNM
+512 AEDVKGNL

-596 GSYIQM
+596 GSYTQI

-706 YPAHKQGTALRAQL
+706 YPAYKQGTALRAQL

-771 ESDNPLINHQ
+771 ESDNPLTNHQ

-793 VEPPQQNTDGY
+793 VEPPQQNTDAY

-865 LTATVTDFHNN
+865 LTAIITDFHNN

-961 NTVILTAS
+961 NIVTLTAS

-1094 TLSGTEVT
+1094 TLSETEVT

-1259 GITLTATARNAARG
+1259 GIALTATARNARG

-1379 EGVDVSYAL
+1379 EGVDISHGL

-1407 QVMATITS
+1407 QVTATITS

-1453 DVGTLKADYQQS
+1453 DVDTLKADYQQS

-1542 LNLIHSIKEM
+1542 LNLIQSIKEM

-1591 DDYMFSSSQSW
+1591 DDYMFSSSQGW

>member
-28 TAGVCLFTQIFFP
+28 TAGVCLFTQFFFP

-59 SAPPRIEN
+59 SAPPLLEN

-166 CGMARGWASS
+166 SGMARGWASS

-188 FGTARISLGVD
+188 FGTAKISLGVD

-298 ELDYDYEARPANGWD
+298 ELDNDFEARPANGWD

-342 FDKNDRQSN
+342 FDNNDRQSN

-512 AEDVKGNM
+512 AEDVKGNL

-596 GSYIQM
+596 GSYTQI

-685 NSKPGATIVWH
+685 NSKPGTTIVWH

-771 ESDNPLINHQ
+771 ESDNPLTNHQ

-793 VEPPQQNTDGY
+793 VEPPQQNTDAY

-865 LTATVTDFHNN
+865 LTAIVTDFHNN

-961 NTVILTAS
+961 NIVTLTAS

-1033 VAYQQVTFIGD
+1033 VVYQQVTFIGD

-1259 GITLTATARNAARG
+1259 GITLTATARNARG

-1321 AIMGK
+1321 AIMSK

-1379 EGVDVSYAL
+1379 EGVDVSYTL
-1388 DTKGSPVVNIPTT
+1388 DTKGRPVVNIPTT

-1407 QVMATITS
+1407 QVTATITS

-1435 TITLVAGTADES
+1435 AITLIAGTADES

-1453 DVGTLKADYQQS
+1453 DVSTLMADYQHS

-1532 GVHQANLSIS
+1532 GVHQANLSVS
-1542 LNLIHSIKEM
+1542 LNLIRSIKEM

-1702 SQFTPGAY
+1702 SQFTQGAY
-1710 WTSESDDYSR
+1710 WTSESDDYNR

>member
-41 VMATAQNVVHAK
+41 VMATAQNEVHAK

-59 SAPPRIEN
+59 SAPPLIEN

-166 CGMARGWASS
+166 SGMARGWASS

-188 FGTARISLGVD
+188 FGTAKISLGVD

-298 ELDYDYEARPANGWD
+298 ELDNDFEARPANGWD

-865 LTATVTDFHNN
+865 LTAIVTDFHNN

-961 NTVILTAS
+961 NIVTLTAS

-1000 TARTDANGDAVVTL
+1000 TVRTDANGDAVATL

-1259 GITLTATARNAARG
+1259 GITLTATARNARG

-1379 EGVDVSYAL
+1379 EGVDVSHGL

-1407 QVMATITS
+1407 QVTATITS

-1453 DVGTLKADYQQS
+1453 DVDTLKADYQQS

>member
-1 MASTNAHQ
+1 M
-9 IKNNDQN
+9 
-16 SLCGLGDKIRRL
+16 
-28 TAGVCLFTQIFFP
+28 
-41 VMATAQNVVHAK
+41 
-53 PQTTVS
+53 
-59 SAPPRIEN
+59 
-67 NTVPYTLGA
+67 
-76 LESAQSVADRFG
+76 
-88 ISLEELR
+88 
-95 RLNQFRTFARG
+95 
-106 FDNVRQGEE
+106 
-115 LDVPA
+115 
-120 TTSQKSHEQQ
+120 
-130 NAVPPANGENTLEN
+130 
-144 QIASTSQRVGTLL
+144 
-157 SQDMNSEQA
+157 
-166 CGMARGWASS
+166 
-176 EASGAMTDWLNN
+176 
-188 FGTARISLGVD
+188 
-199 EDFSLKNSQFD
+199 
-210 FLHPWY
+210 
-216 DTPDYLLFSQHT
+216 
-228 LHRTDDRTQINTG
+228 
-241 LGWRHFTSSWMSGI
+241 
-255 NLFFDHDLS
+255 
-264 RYHSRAGLGAE
+264 
-275 YWRDYLKLSSN
+275 
-286 AYIGLT
+286 
-292 GWRSAP
+292 
-298 ELDYDYEARPANGWD
+298 
-313 LRAEG
+313 
-318 WLPAWPQLGGK
+318 
-329 LVYEQYYGDEVAL
+329 AL

-455 SSLQTKYALKGY
+455 SSIQTKYALKGY

-512 AEDVKGNM
+512 AEDVKGNL

-596 GSYIQM
+596 GSYTQM

-771 ESDNPLINHQ
+771 ESDNPLTNHQ

-793 VEPPQQNTDGY
+793 VEPPQQNTDAY

-920 DASLEVDKNIHQS
+920 DASLEADKNIHQS

-1033 VAYQQVTFIGD
+1033 VAHQQVTFIGD

-1053 TASLNSIVA
+1053 TASLNTIVA

-1189 QPTTNITIGDTAYT
+1189 QPTAHITIGDTAYT

-1259 GITLTATARNAARG
+1259 GITLTATARNAQD

-1292 SNTGEVLTD
+1292 SNTGEILTD
-1301 QSGQAKVTL
+1301 QYGQAKVTL

-1321 AIMGK
+1321 ATMGK

-1357 TADGIDSSTITSRV
+1357 TADGIDSSTVTSRV

-1379 EGVDVSYAL
+1379 EGVDVRYTL
-1388 DTKGSPVVNIPTT
+1388 DTKGRPVVNIPTT

-1407 QVMATITS
+1407 QVTATITS

-1435 TITLVAGTADES
+1435 AITLLASTADES
-1447 KSILKS
+1447 KSLLKS
-1453 DVGTLKADYQQS
+1453 DVGTLMADYQHS

-1532 GVHQANLSIS
+1532 GVHQANLSVS
-1542 LNLIHSIKEM
+1542 LNLIRSIKEM

-1562 FSTAKFPSEG
+1562 FSTAQFPSEG

-1702 SQFTPGAY
+1702 SQFTQGAY
-1710 WTSESDDYSR
+1710 WTSESDDYNR

>member
-59 SAPPRIEN
+59 SAPPLIEN

-166 CGMARGWASS
+166 SGMARGWASS

-216 DTPDYLLFSQHT
+216 DTPDYMLFSQHT

-553 KSTTTLTVTAHDS
+553 KSTTILIVTAHDS

-596 GSYIQM
+596 GSYTQI

-663 KDDSNQPVA
+663 KDESNQPVA

-696 EEQPGVYAAN
+696 EEQPGVYTAN

-771 ESDNPLINHQ
+771 ESDNPLTNHQ

-793 VEPPQQNTDGY
+793 VEPPQQNTDAY

-865 LTATVTDFHNN
+865 LTAIVTDFHNN

-961 NTVILTAS
+961 NIVTLTAS

-1259 GITLTATARNAARG
+1259 GITLTATARNARG

-1379 EGVDVSYAL
+1379 EGVDVSHGL

-1407 QVMATITS
+1407 QVTATITS

-1453 DVGTLKADYQQS
+1453 DVDTLKADYQQS

-1542 LNLIHSIKEM
+1542 LNLIQSIKEM

>member
-59 SAPPRIEN
+59 SAPPLIEN

-166 CGMARGWASS
+166 SGMARGWASS

-512 AEDVKGNM
+512 AEDVKGNL

-525 SMVVIQAPTLSQKDS
+525 SVVVIQAPTLSQKDS

-596 GSYIQM
+596 GSYTQI

-685 NSKPGATIVWH
+685 NSKPGATIIWH
-696 EEQPGVYAAN
+696 EEQPGVYTAN

-865 LTATVTDFHNN
+865 LTAIVTDFHNN

-961 NTVILTAS
+961 NIVTLTAS

-1094 TLSGTEVT
+1094 TLSETEVT

-1259 GITLTATARNAARG
+1259 GITLTATARNARG

-1379 EGVDVSYAL
+1379 EGVDVSHGL

-1407 QVMATITS
+1407 QVTATITS

-1453 DVGTLKADYQQS
+1453 DVDTLKADYQQS

-1542 LNLIHSIKEM
+1542 LNLIQSIKEM

-1654 WLAANALCHAKNDG
+1654 WLTANALCHAKNDG

>member
-59 SAPPRIEN
+59 SAPPLIEN

-130 NAVPPANGENTLEN
+130 NAIPPANGENTLEN

-166 CGMARGWASS
+166 SGMARGWASS

-188 FGTARISLGVD
+188 FGTAKISLGVD

-298 ELDYDYEARPANGWD
+298 ELDYDFEARPANGWD

-512 AEDVKGNM
+512 AEDVKGNL

-596 GSYIQM
+596 GSYTQI

-771 ESDNPLINHQ
+771 ESDNPLTNHQ

-865 LTATVTDFHNN
+865 LTAIVTDFHNN

-961 NTVILTAS
+961 NTATLTAS

-1014 RGTKAGEFTVT
+1014 RGTKAGEFTIT

-1203 DNNGYAY
+1203 DNNGFAY

-1259 GITLTATARNAARG
+1259 GITLTATARNARG

-1292 SNTGEVLTD
+1292 SNTGEILTD

-1407 QVMATITS
+1407 QVTATITS

-1453 DVGTLKADYQQS
+1453 DVDTLKADYQQS

-1591 DDYMFSSSQSW
+1591 DDYMFSSSQGW

>member
-1 MASTNAHQ
+1 MWYMLN
-9 IKNNDQN
+9 
-16 SLCGLGDKIRRL
+16 LRRQFHL
-28 TAGVCLFTQIFFP
+28 
-41 VMATAQNVVHAK
+41 
-53 PQTTVS
+53 
-59 SAPPRIEN
+59 PPPLLEN

-76 LESAQSVADRFG
+76 LESAQSVANRFG

-166 CGMARGWASS
+166 SGMARGWASS

-298 ELDYDYEARPANGWD
+298 ELDNDFEARPANGWD

-512 AEDVKGNM
+512 AEDVKGNL

-596 GSYIQM
+596 GSYTQI

-706 YPAHKQGTALRAQL
+706 YPAYKQGTALRAQL

-743 RVATLSATNNDVYA
+743 HVATLSATNNDVYA

-771 ESDNPLINHQ
+771 ESDNPLTNHQ

-793 VEPPQQNTDGY
+793 VEPPQQNTDAY

-865 LTATVTDFHNN
+865 LTAIITDFHNN

-961 NTVILTAS
+961 NIVTLTAS

-1094 TLSGTEVT
+1094 TLSETEVT

-1259 GITLTATARNAARG
+1259 GITLTATARNARG

-1379 EGVDVSYAL
+1379 EGVDISHGL

-1407 QVMATITS
+1407 QVTATITS

-1453 DVGTLKADYQQS
+1453 DVDTLKADYQQS

-1542 LNLIHSIKEM
+1542 LNLIQSIKEM

-1591 DDYMFSSSQSW
+1591 DDYMFSSSQGW

>member
-28 TAGVCLFTQIFFP
+28 TAGVCLFTQFFFP

-59 SAPPRIEN
+59 SAPPLLEN

-76 LESAQSVADRFG
+76 LESAQSVANRFG

-166 CGMARGWASS
+166 SGMARGWASS

-298 ELDYDYEARPANGWD
+298 ELDNDFEARPANGWD

-318 WLPAWPQLGGK
+318 WLPAWPQLGRK

-512 AEDVKGNM
+512 AEDVKGNL

-596 GSYIQM
+596 GSYTQI

-706 YPAHKQGTALRAQL
+706 YPAYKQGTALRAQL

-757 DKKTFNTLTINVTD
+757 NKKTFNTLTINVTD
-771 ESDNPLINHQ
+771 ESDNPLTNHQ

-793 VEPPQQNTDGY
+793 VEPPQQNTDAY

-865 LTATVTDFHNN
+865 LTAIITDFHNN

-961 NTVILTAS
+961 NIVTLTAS

-1094 TLSGTEVT
+1094 TLSETEVT

-1259 GITLTATARNAARG
+1259 GITLTATARNARG

-1379 EGVDVSYAL
+1379 EGVDISHGL

-1407 QVMATITS
+1407 QVTATITS

-1453 DVGTLKADYQQS
+1453 DVDTLKADYQQS

-1542 LNLIHSIKEM
+1542 LNLIQSIKEM

-1591 DDYMFSSSQSW
+1591 DDYMFSSSQGW

>member
-59 SAPPRIEN
+59 SAPPLIEN

-130 NAVPPANGENTLEN
+130 NAIPPANGENTLEN

-166 CGMARGWASS
+166 SGMARGWASS

-228 LHRTDDRTQINTG
+228 LHRTDNRTQINTG

-298 ELDYDYEARPANGWD
+298 ELDYDFEARPANGWD

-512 AEDVKGNM
+512 AEDVKGNL

-596 GSYIQM
+596 GSYTQI

-793 VEPPQQNTDGY
+793 VEPPQQNTDAY

-850 ADPDTIIAGNSQGST
+850 AVPDTIIAGNSQGST

-961 NTVILTAS
+961 NTVTLTAS

-1033 VAYQQVTFIGD
+1033 VVYQQVTFIGD

-1116 IAGQHNVVVSRKAQA
+1116 IAGQHNVVVSRKAQS
-1131 SDNKTFSLSVLP
+1131 SDNKMFSLSVLP

-1259 GITLTATARNAARG
+1259 GITLTATARNARG

-1379 EGVDVSYAL
+1379 EGVDVSHGL

-1407 QVMATITS
+1407 QVTATITS

-1453 DVGTLKADYQQS
+1453 DVDTLKADYQQS

-1591 DDYMFSSSQSW
+1591 DDYMFSSSQGW

>member
-1 MASTNAHQ
+1 
-9 IKNNDQN
+9 
-16 SLCGLGDKIRRL
+16 
-28 TAGVCLFTQIFFP
+28 
-41 VMATAQNVVHAK
+41 
-53 PQTTVS
+53 
-59 SAPPRIEN
+59 
-67 NTVPYTLGA
+67 
-76 LESAQSVADRFG
+76 
-88 ISLEELR
+88 
-95 RLNQFRTFARG
+95 
-106 FDNVRQGEE
+106 
-115 LDVPA
+115 
-120 TTSQKSHEQQ
+120 EQQ

-166 CGMARGWASS
+166 SGMTRGWASS

-228 LHRTDDRTQINTG
+228 LHRTDDRTQINTS

-467 NIEAAALEAAGGK
+467 NIEAAALKAAGGK

-512 AEDVKGNM
+512 AEDVKGNL

-771 ESDNPLINHQ
+771 ESDNPLTNHQ

-865 LTATVTDFHNN
+865 LTAIVTDFHNN

-961 NTVILTAS
+961 NIVTLTAS

-993 NFTLSSE
+993 NLTLSSE

-1094 TLSGTEVT
+1094 TLSETEVT

-1155 AEKTITVGENITL
+1155 AEKTITVGKNITL

-1259 GITLTATARNAARG
+1259 GITLTATARNARG

-1379 EGVDVSYAL
+1379 EGVDVSHGL

-1407 QVMATITS
+1407 QVTATITN

-1453 DVGTLKADYQQS
+1453 DVDTLKADYQQS

-1532 GVHQANLSIS
+1532 GVHQANLSVS

>member
-685 NSKPGATIVWH
+685 NIKPGATIVWH

-1259 GITLTATARNAARG
+1259 GITLTATARNARG

>member
-28 TAGVCLFTQIFFP
+28 TAGVCLFTQFFFP

-59 SAPPRIEN
+59 SAPPLLEN

-130 NAVPPANGENTLEN
+130 NAIPPANGENTLEN

-166 CGMARGWASS
+166 SGMARGWASS
-176 EASGAMTDWLNN
+176 EASGAMADWLNN
-188 FGTARISLGVD
+188 FGTAKISLGVD

-298 ELDYDYEARPANGWD
+298 ELDYDFEARPANGWD

-596 GSYIQM
+596 GSYTQI

-696 EEQPGVYAAN
+696 EEQPGVYTAN

-850 ADPDTIIAGNSQGST
+850 ADPDTIIASNSQGST
-865 LTATVTDFHNN
+865 LTAIVTDFHNN

-961 NTVILTAS
+961 NIVTLTAS

-1053 TASLNSIVA
+1053 TASLNTIVA

-1259 GITLTATARNAARG
+1259 GITLTATARNARG

-1379 EGVDVSYAL
+1379 EGVDVSHGL

-1407 QVMATITS
+1407 QVTATITS

-1453 DVGTLKADYQQS
+1453 DVDTLKADYQQS

-1542 LNLIHSIKEM
+1542 LNLIQSIKEM

-1710 WTSESDDYSR
+1710 WTSEPDDYSR